1 MRHGARL
8 PARGLASFF
17 LDAGKATRLNHVR
30 ANRALKTVT
39 HLIHSIII

>member
-1 MRHGARL
+1 MAHACPREVS
-8 PARGLASFF
+8 PAF

-30 ANRALKTVT
+30 ANHALKTVT